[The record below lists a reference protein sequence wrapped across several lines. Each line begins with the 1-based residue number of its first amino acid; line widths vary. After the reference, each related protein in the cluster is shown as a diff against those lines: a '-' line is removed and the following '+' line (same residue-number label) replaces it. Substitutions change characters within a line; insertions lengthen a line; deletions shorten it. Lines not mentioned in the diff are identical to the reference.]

1 MNDRLN
7 RLLYNTFFVLLIGI
21 CTSLLFFLVPYLFQ
35 WFYIIYPLRII
46 IIILIIF
53 GIIVLFYRLVIKS
66 NLQQYVKNVIL
77 LLFTF
82 ILIFLFLEGI
92 FMFIPRSHGVGYTLG
107 SKLYSKFYNGNIN
120 KLGYRDNDLDFRLGS
135 NNKVKI
141 VILGDSFTWG
151 HGVRSEHRY
160 SNLLNDKLS
169 NNALIFNLG
178 KNGADTKEEYLRLI
192 DYPVKPDI
200 LILQYYLNDIE
211 SASKENGHSFKG
223 FSTYKDLS
231 YSFEF
236 LIRNSFL
243 LNYIYWLLPHGDD
256 SGYTEFISSAYTNK
270 EIINSHLLDL
280 DKIITYCKTNEITP
294 IVIIIPFMNDFDL
307 SNKLLA
313 PIKTHLIEQNVIF
326 INFIDLLKY
335 IPLERRMVNSNDGH
349 MSAEAHKVVAEEL
362 YNRLHLLVK
371 SKFLPL

>member
-160 SNLLNDKLS
+160 SNLLNDKL
-169 NNALIFNLG
+169 
-178 KNGADTKEEYLRLI
+178 
-192 DYPVKPDI
+192 
-200 LILQYYLNDIE
+200 
-211 SASKENGHSFKG
+211 
-223 FSTYKDLS
+223 
-231 YSFEF
+231 
-236 LIRNSFL
+236 
-243 LNYIYWLLPHGDD
+243 
-256 SGYTEFISSAYTNK
+256 
-270 EIINSHLLDL
+270 
-280 DKIITYCKTNEITP
+280 
-294 IVIIIPFMNDFDL
+294 
-307 SNKLLA
+307 
-313 PIKTHLIEQNVIF
+313 
-326 INFIDLLKY
+326 
-335 IPLERRMVNSNDGH
+335 
-349 MSAEAHKVVAEEL
+349 
-362 YNRLHLLVK
+362 
-371 SKFLPL
+371 